1 MTAVGSP
8 GVEDE
13 LAVGSPAPER
23 RRLLLRPAAAAAAA
37 AVARPG
43 PAGRR
48 RQRQP
53 GVLHRPHQRDGA
65 EPRAGRPHAAAHR
78 PRALR
83 TGLPQGGGEGA
94 AGGSRP
100 HQRR

>member
-23 RRLLLRPAAAAAAA
+23 RLLRPAAPAALALL
-37 AVARPG
+37 G

-65 EPRAGRPHAAAHR
+65 EPRAGRPHAAEDR
-78 PRALR
+78 PRPLR
-83 TGLPQGGGEGA
+83 AGFPQGGGEGP

>member
-13 LAVGSPAPER
+13 LAVGSPALE
-23 RRLLLRPAAAAAAA
+23 RRLLRAAAAAAT
-37 AVARPG
+37 AVPRPG

-53 GVLHRPHQRDGA
+53 GVLHRAHQRDRA
-65 EPRAGRPHAAAHR
+65 EPRARRPHAAADR
-78 PRALR
+78 PWPLRA
-83 TGLPQGGGEGA
+83 GLPEGGGQGA
-94 AGGSRP
+94 AGDSRP
-100 HQRR
+100 YQRR